1 MKRVGRTVAW
11 VVTALTVVV
20 LATIGVGSAR
30 LAAAIEVPP
39 HDAPAAVTAPE
50 RQTEGGRLANAMACT
65 QCHGTDLAGSD
76 FLDGGPFMRLPAPN
90 LTGGRVSAAV
100 VERAVR
106 HGIGSDGRALLIM
119 PSQAY
124 AHLSDD
130 DMADIAGYI
139 ASLPDT
145 PRALMER
152 SVGPIGRAVA
162 AFQATELQPAR
173 ITPQADRHPA
183 SAADAVSRFTPLCAT
198 CHGADFGGQLF
209 AAEIDWWAPN
219 LTSHSTG
226 AASWTLEQFALAV
239 RQGRTPD
246 GRALSVEEMPWRSF
260 ASLTDDEVIAIYEF
274 LRSQPAIERVAP
286 AR

>member
-145 PRALMER
+145 PRALMQR

-183 SAADAVSRFTPLCAT
+183 SAADAVSRFTRSAPRAMAPT
-198 CHGADFGGQLF
+198 SGGRCSS
-209 AAEIDWWAPN
+209 PR
-219 LTSHSTG
+219 STG
-226 AASWTLEQFALAV
+226 GPRTSRVIPPAP
-239 RQGRTPD
+239 RRGRWSSLHSRCARG
-246 GRALSVEEMPWRSF
+246 GRR
-260 ASLTDDEVIAIYEF
+260 TGG
-274 LRSQPAIERVAP
+274 R
-286 AR
+286 